1 MSETI
6 YVAGCTVTV
15 DRDPFVRATREQP
28 SEGGYAFTDGAW
40 VLEDICELR
49 HQFELMGVD
58 LPSPEMFGLIVGE
71 ALPELAQV
79 FFENVFEDE
88 IANELAGVVFEEC
101 DE

>member
-6 YVAGCTVTV
+6 YVAGCEVTV
-15 DRDPFVRATREQP
+15 DREPFVHATLEQP
-28 SEGGYAFTDGAW
+28 SEGGYTFTDGAW
-40 VLEDICELR
+40 VLDDIDELR
-49 HQFELMGVD
+49 GEFECMGVD

-79 FFENVFEDE
+79 FFENTFEDE
-88 IANELAGVVFEEC
+88 IRNELAGVVFEEC